1 MGAGLAREVG
11 SWEGLRTWLQVPLLW
26 VEMEHT
32 DEKARGDFM
41 GLFECHRSQSGDG
54 RKGNLGQDQPS
65 TLVHLVPCMSLFVG
79 MLKQQ
84 ENVKFL
90 KFITVT

>member
-1 MGAGLAREVG
+1 
-11 SWEGLRTWLQVPLLW
+11 
-26 VEMEHT
+26 
-32 DEKARGDFM
+32 M

-54 RKGNLGQDQPS
+54 RTGTLGQDQPS
-65 TLVHLVPCMSLFVG
+65 TLGHLVPCMSLFVG